1 METTVQASL
10 QRADKE
16 IKTALKKLVDSASML
31 VTLPPGMRG
40 GAGGL
45 GLAGSVPSDHVETAS
60 GPPVLVHEASTQTQA
75 AGGHGR
81 SGMNLENVP
90 WKSRQTKM
98 LNTPITTFFPPL
110 IFMFCCVLSS
120 CRLRGNIQTQGN
132 MGLWV
137 GVRFTSFGEDLS
149 RNRRCLKTVSQ
160 LEFGSS
166 PAQNGV
172 TGFFLHLWAFDP
184 ALASGFLME
193 KGEWLGSL
201 LYIYR
206 SNLVFEWGGEGKG
219 GCFSFLVCHKRA
231 GNVFNTSIS
240 NARDLLGC

>member
-1 METTVQASL
+1 MFLSVGMTSPQSEMETTVQASL

-98 LNTPITTFFPPL
+98 LNTPITTFFSPL

-137 GVRFTSFGEDLS
+137 GVRLDTSFGEDLS

-193 KGEWLGSL
+193 KGEWVGSL

-206 SNLVFEWGGEGKG
+206 SNLVFELGGG
-219 GCFSFLVCHKRA
+219 G
-231 GNVFNTSIS
+231 
-240 NARDLLGC
+240 